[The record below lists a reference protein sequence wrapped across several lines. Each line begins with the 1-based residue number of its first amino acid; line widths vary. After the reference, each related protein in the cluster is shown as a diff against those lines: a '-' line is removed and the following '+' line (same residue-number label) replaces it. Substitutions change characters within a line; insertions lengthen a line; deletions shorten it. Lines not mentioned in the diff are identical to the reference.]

1 MHRERLLGFPHRER
15 LLGVPHSGRKNCDEF
30 VGLWA
35 RNVELRIENVEVNS
49 GCTPADSPRSRLGFT
64 AGIHRERLLGF
75 PHSGR
80 KNCHE
85 FVGLIEHTL
94 KLFWRREVARGDET

>member
-1 MHRERLLGFPHRER
+1 MHRERLLGFPH
-15 LLGVPHSGRKNCDEF
+15 SDRKNCHEF

-85 FVGLIEHTL
+85 FVGLAARNLELRIEN
-94 KLFWRREVARGDET
+94 